1 MFLVFSLGCKM
12 SEDRQFIMQMVLEGK
27 LPPDSVTMEELDE
40 VKEVLF
46 ELICERQTPFKTFKV
61 MQ

>member
-1 MFLVFSLGCKM
+1 M

-27 LPPDSVTMEELDE
+27 LPADSVTMDELDE

-46 ELICERQTPFKTFKV
+46 ELICERQTPFSTFEV

>member
-1 MFLVFSLGCKM
+1 M

-27 LPPDSVTMEELDE
+27 LPADSVTMEELDE
-40 VKEVLF
+40 VQDIIF
-46 ELICERQTPFKTFKV
+46 ELICERKTPFETFEV

>member
-1 MFLVFSLGCKM
+1 M

-27 LPPDSVTMEELDE
+27 LPADSVTMEELDE

>member
-1 MFLVFSLGCKM
+1 M

-46 ELICERQTPFKTFKV
+46 ELICERQTPFSTFEV

>member
-1 MFLVFSLGCKM
+1 M

-27 LPPDSVTMEELDE
+27 LPADSVTMEELDE
-40 VKEVLF
+40 VQDIIF
-46 ELICERQTPFKTFKV
+46 ELICERQTPFSTFQV

>member
-1 MFLVFSLGCKM
+1 M

-27 LPPDSVTMEELDE
+27 LPADSVTMEELDE
-40 VKEVLF
+40 VQDIIF
-46 ELICERQTPFKTFKV
+46 ELICERQTPFETFEV

>member
-12 SEDRQFIMQMVLEGK
+12 GEDRQMIMQMVLEGK
-27 LPPDSVTMEELDE
+27 LPADSVTMEELDE
-40 VKEVLF
+40 VQEVLF
-46 ELICERQTPFKTFKV
+46 ELICERQTPFSTFQV

>member
-12 SEDRQFIMQMVLEGK
+12 TEDRQFIMQMVLEGK
-27 LPPDSVTMEELDE
+27 LPADSVTMEELNE
-40 VKEVLF
+40 VHEVLF
-46 ELICERQTPFKTFKV
+46 ELICDRQTPFSTFQV

>member
-1 MFLVFSLGCKM
+1 M

-27 LPPDSVTMEELDE
+27 LPADSVTMEELDE
-40 VKEVLF
+40 VQDIIF
-46 ELICERQTPFKTFKV
+46 ELICERQTPFENFEV

>member
-1 MFLVFSLGCKM
+1 MT
-12 SEDRQFIMQMVLEGK
+12 EDRQMIMQAVLEGK
-27 LPPDSVTMEELDE
+27 LPSDSVTMEELDE

-46 ELICERQTPFKTFKV
+46 ELICERQTPFSTFEV

>member
-1 MFLVFSLGCKM
+1 
-12 SEDRQFIMQMVLEGK
+12 MQAVLEGK

-46 ELICERQTPFKTFKV
+46 ELICERQTPFSTFEV

>member
-27 LPPDSVTMEELDE
+27 LPADSVTMEELDE
-40 VKEVLF
+40 VQEVLF
-46 ELICERQTPFKTFKV
+46 ELICERQTPFSTFEV

>member
-1 MFLVFSLGCKM
+1 M

-27 LPPDSVTMEELDE
+27 LPADSVTMEELDE
-40 VKEVLF
+40 VQDIIF
-46 ELICERQTPFKTFKV
+46 ELICERQTPFSTFEV